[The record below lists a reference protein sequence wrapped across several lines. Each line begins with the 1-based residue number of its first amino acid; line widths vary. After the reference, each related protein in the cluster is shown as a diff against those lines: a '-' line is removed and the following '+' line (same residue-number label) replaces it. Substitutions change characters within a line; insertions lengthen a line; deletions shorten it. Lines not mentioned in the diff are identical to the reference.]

1 MEFIGLLFKHG
12 EDDYEL
18 WQIDTPEQM
27 RKIMELWQNGNPG
40 EILATISPS
49 DGCSTRGT
57 MEQIASDIR

>member
-27 RKIMELWQNGNPG
+27 RKIMELWQNGNPC
-40 EILATISPS
+40 EILAI

>member
-12 EDDYEL
+12 ENDYEL

-27 RKIMELWQNGNPG
+27 DKMMELWHDGNPN
-40 EILATISPS
+40 EILAAISPS

-57 MEQIASDIR
+57 MEQIMSDIR